1 MSERIIG
8 IMGAIPQEINGVV
21 SLLSN
26 KKEVNI
32 GKRSYFTGELN
43 NQKVVVVYSRIGK
56 VAAATTV
63 STLIL
68 EFKITALIFTGV
80 AGGIHPNVKIGD
92 IVLGQSLVQ
101 HDMNAQP
108 LFPAYEIPLLGKAYF
123 EANQPQIDLATTTIL
138 ELLEQQH
145 LHNVISEQDLN
156 KFNIHQPQL
165 HVGLIGSGD
174 LFFSTNSQKEKLQ
187 QNLPEILCVEMEG
200 AAVAQVCYEFGIP
213 FTVIRTISDD
223 ADDHSTVDFNSFI
236 EKISNVYS
244 IEIIKNL
251 IK

>member
-1 MSERIIG
+1 MSNKIIG
-8 IMGAIPQEINGVV
+8 IMGAIPEEINGVV
-21 SLLSN
+21 SLLTD
-26 KKEVNI
+26 KQEHRI
-32 GKRSYFTGELN
+32 GKRTYYTGLLN
-43 NQKVVVVYSRIGK
+43 NQNVVVVYSRIGK

-68 EFKITALIFTGV
+68 EFKITELIFTGV
-80 AGGIHPNVKIGD
+80 AGGIDSSLKIGD
-92 IVLGQSLVQ
+92 IVLGQSLIQ

-123 EANQPQIDLATTTIL
+123 DADTDKLELAKTAIL

-145 LHNVISEQDLN
+145 LHQVISDKDLN

-174 LFFSTNSQKEKLQ
+174 LFFSTNTQKEKLQ
-187 QNLPEILCVEMEG
+187 ANIKNVLCVEMEG

-213 FTVIRTISDD
+213 FIIIRTISDQ
-223 ADDHSTVDFNSFI
+223 ADDHSTIDFQSFI

-244 IEIIKNL
+244 IEIIKNI

>member
-1 MSERIIG
+1 MSNKIIG
-8 IMGAIPQEINGVV
+8 IMGAIPEEINGVV
-21 SLLSN
+21 SLLTD
-26 KKEVNI
+26 KQEHRI
-32 GKRSYFTGELN
+32 GKRTYYTGLLN
-43 NQKVVVVYSRIGK
+43 NQNVVVVYSRIGK

-68 EFKITALIFTGV
+68 EFKITELIFTGV
-80 AGGIHPNVKIGD
+80 AGGIDSSLKIGD
-92 IVLGQSLVQ
+92 IVLGQSLIQ

-123 EANQPQIDLATTTIL
+123 DADTDKLELAKTAIL

-145 LHNVISEQDLN
+145 LHQVISDKDLN

-174 LFFSTNSQKEKLQ
+174 LFFSTNTQKEKLQ
-187 QNLPEILCVEMEG
+187 ANIKNVLCVEMEG
-200 AAVAQVCYEFGIP
+200 DAVAQVCYEFGIP
-213 FTVIRTISDD
+213 FTIIRTISDQ
-223 ADDHSTVDFNSFI
+223 ADDHSTIDFQSFI

-244 IEIIKNL
+244 IEIIKNI